1 MKLWSISTTVRN
13 PERIRNFLKVL
24 KLLEGQP
31 FNSDNQEKYQILLIQ
46 YKFYFP
52 TNIPTKFQ
60 KYYDNPELPIP
71 YKVAEEIFYHQQY
84 QDPAMRGRQSVNP
97 INKLGFSIARERA
110 GKIII
115 IELGNRFIAGDY
127 DIGYIFF
134 KSLLKLQF
142 PNPWS
147 NDFSAKYGFD
157 VQPLVAAMHLI
168 NKVNKKSDKKGLTQ
182 TEFSLFVPS
191 LINYKLIDEYASK
204 VFEYREA
211 KNKDKFVIDFA
222 KEFYQTKNP
231 TEKQIHNFYEYGD
244 NIMRYFR
251 LTKYFR
257 VATDKFGGDWRIDL
271 EPTRKTEID
280 QLLKKFSGKS
290 LHFDTI
296 EDYLKYI
303 SDISLPTLPSENID
317 NIKEIAESLVETI
330 IQFAKENTLSFS
342 AKEQNILETNFSKF
356 SKEKLD
362 NFISELRALNL
373 ELKERQT
380 KISLINDVDKIQS
393 IINNLKNLKIIRT
406 FAPEQFE
413 KIITEALKIINDEI
427 KIKPNY
433 PVDDSGEP
441 ISHASGS
448 QADIE
453 CYYKS
458 YNAICEVTLDTSN
471 FQWVRESQPVMRHLR
486 DFETKFSD
494 TKNYCLFISPKI
506 HIDTLYHFWT
516 SIKHGYNGSPQQIIP
531 LTTEQFAILLETLL
545 TLIQKGK
552 RFSHTEIEKLY
563 KKIILKTNEVSGHSE
578 WFSVIPQIIDEWKI
592 KVVA

>member
-1 MKLWSISTTVRN
+1 M
-13 PERIRNFLKVL
+13 
-24 KLLEGQP
+24 
-31 FNSDNQEKYQILLIQ
+31 
-46 YKFYFP
+46 
-52 TNIPTKFQ
+52 
-60 KYYDNPELPIP
+60 
-71 YKVAEEIFYHQQY
+71 
-84 QDPAMRGRQSVNP
+84 
-97 INKLGFSIARERA
+97 
-110 GKIII
+110 
-115 IELGNRFIAGDY
+115 
-127 DIGYIFF
+127 
-134 KSLLKLQF
+134 
-142 PNPWS
+142 
-147 NDFSAKYGFD
+147 
-157 VQPLVAAMHLI
+157 
-168 NKVNKKSDKKGLTQ
+168 
-182 TEFSLFVPS
+182 FVPS
-191 LINYKLIDEYASK
+191 LINYNLIDKHVSK

-211 KNKDKFVIDFA
+211 ENKYKFVIDFA
-222 KEFYQTKNP
+222 KEFYQKKNP
-231 TEKQIHNFYEYGD
+231 TEKQINNFFEYGD

-257 VATDKFGGDWRIDL
+257 VATYEFGGDWRIDL

-290 LHFDTI
+290 LNFKTI
-296 EDYLKYI
+296 KDYLNYI
-303 SDISLPTLPSENID
+303 SDISLPKLPYENID
-317 NIKEIAESLVETI
+317 NLKEIAESLKETI

-342 AKEQNILETNFSKF
+342 ENEQNILETDFSKF

-362 NFISELRALNL
+362 NFILELRALNL

-380 KISLINDVDKIQS
+380 KISLRNDANKIQS
-393 IINNLKNLKIIRT
+393 IIDSLKNHKIIKK

-413 KIITEALKIINDEI
+413 KIITEALRIINDEI

-433 PVDDSGEP
+433 PVDDNGEP

-453 CYYKS
+453 CYYTS

-494 TKNYCLFISPKI
+494 KKNYCLFISPKI

-531 LTTEQFAILLETLL
+531 LTTGQFATLLETLL
-545 TLIQKGK
+545 KLIQKGK
-552 RFSHTEIEKLY
+552 RFSHTEIEELY
-563 KKIILKTNEVSGHSE
+563 KKIILKTNEVKGHSE
-578 WFSVIPQIIDEWKI
+578 WFDVIPQVIDEWKL